1 MKARRK
7 RRAFEVATEKWIC
20 FLMQKNHSRWRGACQ
35 RNFRET
41 KAPMF
46 KEWLRSI
53 FAPNLEITV
62 VPIDDPFEHGVR
74 VMAEGI
80 DILLDAGMEVEDL
93 RSLMFQMGSDLQ
105 DEKDERVSR
114 ESGENV
120 IRLAFDA
127 SDTKH

>member
-1 MKARRK
+1 
-7 RRAFEVATEKWIC
+7 
-20 FLMQKNHSRWRGACQ
+20 
-35 RNFRET
+35 
-41 KAPMF
+41 MF